1 MIYIRFWIKPNVKQQ
16 KYIQKMEFSEK
27 TKEAIN
33 AIVQE
38 TLAPIIEKKQK
49 EKDEE
54 QMSEAVKQWIN
65 DKQQNKFKGKEI

>member
-1 MIYIRFWIKPNVKQQ
+1 
-16 KYIQKMEFSEK
+16 MEFSEK

-33 AIVQE
+33 AIVRE
-38 TLAPIIEKKQK
+38 TLAPIIEKEQK

>member
-1 MIYIRFWIKPNVKQQ
+1 MIFGKT
-16 KYIQKMEFSEK
+16 KYQTTKVHTKMEFSEK

-33 AIVQE
+33 VIVQE
-38 TLAPIIEKKQK
+38 TLAPIIEKEQQ